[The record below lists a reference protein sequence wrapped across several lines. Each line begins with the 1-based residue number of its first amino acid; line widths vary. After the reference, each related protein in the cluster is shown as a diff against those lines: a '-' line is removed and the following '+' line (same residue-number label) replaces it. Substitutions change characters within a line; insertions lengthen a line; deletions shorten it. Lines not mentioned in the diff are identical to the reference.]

1 MNTEAVKLW
10 KEKLAYLQR
19 EEAIA
24 SDPEQKFQLEKQ
36 IQECQQKIKELQGY
50 EVGVISGNHGS
61 KFFCFSNPKTLA
73 ETKLEVNSKKSF

>member
-36 IQECQQKIKELQGY
+36 IQECQQKLKSYKDMKWESYPEITGQ
-50 EVGVISGNHGS
+50 N
-61 KFFCFSNPKTLA
+61 FFVFQTPKPL
-73 ETKLEVNSKKSF
+73 LRLSLR